1 MDGQPASAAT
11 TGWYLFDDDSR
22 RYWDGHH
29 WSDPAPL
36 PLPQPEQTANL
47 DGSDGSDGSA
57 GNAASSG
64 ADALSRPEKTS
75 PAIKIWLLVLG
86 LMVAPFILIPIG
98 VAILDATSSTPT
110 TVAESPAPTDASSGE
125 SPTTAAPTPTLT
137 RTPTPTPSV
146 DASIPS
152 GDRPPTGREFTSDAS
167 LGAPRSIGFGNVQV
181 PVTVTNSTSSN
192 VDYAAQVEA
201 INPTGSQMY
210 LAESWIYFEDV
221 EPGESA
227 SGDVLVHSGGVDV
240 EIRFVE
246 VSRTPALETPD
257 SP

>member
-1 MDGQPASAAT
+1 
-11 TGWYLFDDDSR
+11 
-22 RYWDGHH
+22 
-29 WSDPAPL
+29 
-36 PLPQPEQTANL
+36 
-47 DGSDGSDGSA
+47 
-57 GNAASSG
+57 
-64 ADALSRPEKTS
+64 
-75 PAIKIWLLVLG
+75 
-86 LMVAPFILIPIG
+86 MVAPFIVIPIG

-110 TVAESPAPTDASSGE
+110 TVAESPAPVDDSSAE
-125 SPTTAAPTPTLT
+125 SPTTDAPTPTLT
-137 RTPTPTPSV
+137 QAPTPTPSV

-152 GDRPPTGREFTSDAS
+152 GDRPPTGRVFTSDAS

-181 PVTVTNSTSSN
+181 PVTVTNSTSNN

-221 EPGESA
+221 GPGESA
-227 SGDVLVHSGGVDV
+227 SGDVLLHSGGVDV